1 MSENTATIET
11 TEELE
16 VAERRELIIRI
27 PLPSKKKVKTIIIA
41 ATAVGA
47 VALTVA
53 KLKSLPDDDSNA
65 LYLDAD
71 VDSTDDNT
79 DPTPDT
85 E

>member
-1 MSENTATIET
+1 MSENTATVET

-16 VAERRELIIRI
+16 VNERRELIIRI

-47 VALTVA
+47 VAMTVA
-53 KLKSLPDDDSNA
+53 KLRSLPDDDSNA
-65 LYLDAD
+65 LHLDAD
-71 VDSTDDNT
+71 VDSTDDST

>member
-27 PLPSKKKVKTIIIA
+27 PLPSKKKVKTIII
-41 ATAVGA
+41 TAVGA